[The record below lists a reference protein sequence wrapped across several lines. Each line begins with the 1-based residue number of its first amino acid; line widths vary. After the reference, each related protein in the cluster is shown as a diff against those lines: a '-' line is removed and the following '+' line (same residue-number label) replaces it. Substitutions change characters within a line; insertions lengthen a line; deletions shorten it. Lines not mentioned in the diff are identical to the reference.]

1 MPDLELVGGIPKLT
15 SEGACR
21 TANDILGQ
29 KQRQLKN
36 ILDQAKGGA
45 LGEAK
50 RKLLELAGLGDL
62 GLSDSDAAMGD
73 AKNQADGMGDAA
85 KGMVDKVLNGEIVE
99 GSDVTLQTLADCL
112 GGGFD
117 FGFPGKGGIDVSNLK
132 DIASKLLDAIMGLI
146 AKVLDALLDPIE
158 KALMDALAWLKD
170 LLPLDLLDE
179 ILNLINCLQGC
190 PNVDQSKLPTVV
202 DIENELAKA
211 GLKITGEPEFEIGPF
226 GGVPGVTPK
235 MKANMGS
242 LLEQKTALENKL
254 ADEITGFDKLPKIP
268 EVPSIP
274 RTPNPLKGV
283 SLKDKLEA
291 LF

>member
-1 MPDLELVGGIPKLT
+1 MPDLELIGGVPQLT

-36 ILDQAKGGA
+36 ILDRAKGGA
-45 LGEAK
+45 LEDAK

-62 GLSDSDAAMGD
+62 GLSDPDD
-73 AKNQADGMGDAA
+73 AKNGANNASDGMKDAA
-85 KGMVDKVLNGEIVE
+85 KGMIDKVLNGEIVE
-99 GSDVTLQTLADCL
+99 GSDVTLQNLADCL

-117 FGFPGKGGIDVSNLK
+117 FGFPGKGGIDLSGIK
-132 DIASKLLDAIMGLI
+132 DLASRLLDAILGLI
-146 AKVLDALLDPIE
+146 AKALDAILDPIE
-158 KALMDALAWLKD
+158 KALMDALSWLKD
-170 LLPLDLLDE
+170 MLPLDLLDE

-202 DIENELAKA
+202 DIEGELAKA

-226 GGVPGVTPK
+226 AGVPGVTPK
-235 MKANMGS
+235 MKTNMGS
-242 LLEQKTALENKL
+242 LLEEKTKLENKL
-254 ADEITGFDKLPKIP
+254 ADEITNFDKLPKVPDIP
-268 EVPSIP
+268 TIP
-274 RTPNPLKGV
+274 RSPNPLKGFT
-283 SLKDKLEA
+283 LKDKLEA